1 MLFNESKKNL
11 MMIVLEKIIIYV
23 YLNSLRIFNF
33 LAKYTSK
40 I

>member
-33 LAKYTSK
+33 LAKYTAK